1 MADQPAKPTDT
12 LPQSPQQTGGW
23 HKPSGGWQPSSA
35 PTSVT
40 PKQRVMALPPT
51 LPPEPAKSGQWHL
64 PKPENTS
71 FTASD
76 VIEFTPRRDVP
87 ADERPEDLLLA
98 LETGMVAAPAPE
110 PVLEETAAL
119 PETPAETEGVEVPLT
134 ELEAEPAP
142 LESNLTALEDSQ
154 TVTTEPEAEPLDSS
168 LLALEMADSQAMPA
182 LDEDDEQ
189 AFSMSELIALT
200 SLTENP
206 PTVNV
211 LPTTPAAKEEV
222 SGGES
227 GVQDPDAYAREQL
240 EKLNQTGSEPAMTQ
254 VDAANDPEAYAKQML
269 AQLGGDPAPITPA
282 APSPLVARF
291 RDTEAQVRVLRSRY
305 QAGQISRDQLQEQL
319 KSLMILDD
327 DQVWWMMG
335 VESDNW
341 YRFEN
346 SQWIPA
352 QPPVSSGGAVIG
364 DSMAMGG
371 QQVSAQPAD
380 FSQLS
385 GTFGT
390 PTPTDTA
397 AFGFDEITRLPR
409 QGTPIEDPNRTVVG
423 TAGAYLNPVLPNS
436 AETLPGMGAGVP
448 AGATVI
454 NPALDPYQQQ
464 PYQQPYGSG
473 VGAGTGI
480 PSPIGQQ
487 ADEIPDYNLNKPVS
501 STYEDAARRQRQQ
514 TLRTLLTVGLL
525 GVGAII
531 LLLACGLGFIF
542 VQYSN
547 MAGQFQSQVAALANY
562 RPQFQTARVL
572 DMNGGLIAELNSQQG
587 GARTTIT
594 LDKISPFMLHAVIS
608 LENERFYQDPG
619 WDWIAI
625 GRAFIQNLS
634 SGQVESGASTITQQI
649 AEQLILKQPTT
660 TPELKLQELVIASEI
675 AKQYDKN
682 FILQLYLN
690 EIFFGNQSYGVEA
703 AAQFYF
709 GHSANDLN
717 MPEAALLA
725 GMIAAPSA
733 YNPVRVGGEDNATY
747 ATRRDQTFQR
757 MDAVINRMQTV
768 GCIQFQHTPYLNQPF
783 CVDANVVKQAT
794 VQKALVV
801 STEYKPRDVKFKYPH
816 FVQFVT
822 AQLEQLFGSGE
833 MYRRGFVIK
842 TTLNPTV
849 QDAAETALKQAMAQ
863 LISTG
868 VTTGSVMVT
877 DPRTGAIR
885 AMVGSPDFNNAAID
899 GQVNGALTWQQPGS
913 SIKPI
918 VYTGA
923 LEGVPGANGQLTYL
937 TPASILWDVPTTFN
951 TNPPYTPAN
960 FDRQFRGPV
969 ALRYA
974 LQNSYNIPAIKAYQF
989 IGDAKFKDVA
999 SRMGLS
1005 FPESATFGL
1014 PTGIGATEVTLYG
1027 MMSAYGTIANN
1038 GSRLP
1043 LFTVDSITDSA
1054 GQPIL
1059 LPERAGAAQAI
1070 QPQIAY
1076 LMQSILSDDTARGAA
1091 FGINGPL
1098 TVQGFAGLVGAKTGT
1113 TNESRDLWTMGFTHN
1128 TVVGVWLGRPDNA
1141 PTFVTDGGYGS
1152 AAPLFNRI
1160 MTVALGTQP
1169 RPDPFTNPGGVVQTQ
1184 ICADFGTLPA
1194 AQGSNCRSLRSEFFL
1209 QNQMPPAAD
1218 QAFVQQVQVD
1228 TWTGLRANAN
1238 CPDNQIS
1245 GTFLNIS
1252 DAAAVQW
1259 LNSPAGAAA
1268 AAGWGITANTIQ
1280 NMPQAACDQNTEVP
1294 IARVITPTDN
1304 QTVSGVVQINGSATA
1319 TTFSRYQLEVAS
1331 AASPKTFTIIS
1342 GPSTTPQTSGLLG
1355 QWNTTSLPN
1364 GSYILRLAMFAANG
1378 GYLYRT
1384 VTVNVVNAV
1393 PTPESVVFPTL
1404 TPVPFDFTAT
1414 TPIPFDESV
1423 TPGGP

>member
-12 LPQSPQQTGGW
+12 LSQSSQPTGGW
-23 HKPSGGWQPSSA
+23 HKPSDRWQASGA
-35 PTSVT
+35 PTSVV
-40 PKQRVMALPPT
+40 PKQRVLALPPA
-51 LPPEPAKSGQWHL
+51 LPLEPPKTGQWHQ
-64 PKPENTS
+64 PTPADTTY
-71 FTASD
+71 TASD
-76 VIEFTPRRDVP
+76 VIEFTPRRDLPVN
-87 ADERPEDLLLA
+87 DRPEDLLLA
-98 LETGMVAAPAPE
+98 LETGVTAAAPLPAPVPEEPAPE
-110 PVLEETAAL
+110 EPAPIVEE
-119 PETPAETEGVEVPLT
+119 PAETETVEKSLT
-134 ELEAEPAP
+134 ELEAESAP
-142 LESNLTALEDSQ
+142 LASELTALEDSQ
-154 TVTTEPEAEPLDSS
+154 SVTTEPEPALQDSS
-168 LLALEMADSQAMPA
+168 LLALELADSQATPSV
-182 LDEDDEQ
+182 DEDDEQ

-200 SLTENP
+200 SLSEKP
-206 PTVNV
+206 PTVSV
-211 LPTTPAAKEEV
+211 LPTTPAAEAG
-222 SGGES
+222 SES
-227 GVQDPDAYAREQL
+227 GVHDPEAYAREQL
-240 EKLNQTGSEPAMTQ
+240 EKLNQTGGNVADTRL
-254 VDAANDPEAYAKQML
+254 DAATDPEAYAKQML
-269 AQLGGDPAPITPA
+269 AQLGSEGGSPAPVA
-282 APSPLVARF
+282 AESPLVARF
-291 RDTEAQVRVLRSRY
+291 RETEAQVRVLRSHY
-305 QAGQISRDQLQEQL
+305 QAGQITRDQLQEQL

-341 YRFEN
+341 YRYEN

-352 QPPVSSGGAVIG
+352 QSPVQSGAVIG

-371 QQVSAQPAD
+371 SPSLASQPAD
-380 FSQLS
+380 FSQIS

-390 PTPTDTA
+390 PVPSDTA
-397 AFGFDEITRLPR
+397 AFGFGDETRLPR
-409 QGTPIEDPNRTVVG
+409 QDTPIEDPNRTMVG
-423 TAGAYLNPVLPNS
+423 TAGAYLNPVLS
-436 AETLPGMGAGVP
+436 SGAETLPGMGVGVGVP
-448 AGATVI
+448 AGATVA
-454 NPALDPYQQQ
+454 NPAFDAYNPTPYT
-464 PYQQPYGSG
+464 P
-473 VGAGTGI
+473 GAGI
-480 PSPIGQQ
+480 PSPIAQPNPT
-487 ADEIPDYNLNKPVS
+487 DRVPDYNLNTPAS
-501 STYEDAARRQRQQ
+501 STYEDATRRQRQQ
-514 TLRTLLTVGLL
+514 TLRTLFTVALI
-525 GVGAII
+525 GVGAVI
-531 LLLACGLGFIF
+531 LLLACGLGFIYM
-542 VQYSN
+542 QYSN

-587 GARTTIT
+587 GARTTVT
-594 LDKISPFMLHAVIS
+594 LDKISPFMLDAVIA

-717 MPEAALLA
+717 LPESALLA

-733 YNPVRVGGEDNATY
+733 YNPARVGGEDNATY
-747 ATRRDQTFQR
+747 AIRRDQTFQR
-757 MDAVINRMQTV
+757 MDAVINRMQQV
-768 GCIQFQHTPYLNQPF
+768 GCIQFQHAPYLTKPF
-783 CVDANVVKQAT
+783 CVDASVIGQAT

-801 STEYKPRDVKFKYPH
+801 STEYKPREVKFKYPH

-822 AQLEQLFGSGE
+822 AQIEQLFGSGE

-849 QDAAETALKQAMAQ
+849 QDAAETALKQTMAQ

-885 AMVGSPDFNNAAID
+885 AMVGSPDFNSTAID

-923 LEGVPGANGQLTYL
+923 LEGVPGTNGQLTYL

-951 TNPPYTPAN
+951 TNPPYAPTN

-1005 FPESATFGL
+1005 FPEGATFGL

-1027 MMSAYGTIANN
+1027 MMSAYGTLANN
-1038 GSRLP
+1038 GSRVP
-1043 LFTVDSITDSA
+1043 MFTVDTITDST

-1076 LMQSILSDDTARGAA
+1076 LMQNILTDDTARGAA

-1152 AAPLFNRI
+1152 AAPLFNRV
-1160 MTVALGTQP
+1160 MAVALGTQP
-1169 RPDPFTNPGGVVQTQ
+1169 RPDPFTNPGGVVQQQ
-1184 ICADFGTLPA
+1184 ICADFGTLPPA
-1194 AQGSNCRSLRSEFFL
+1194 NCRGMRSEFFL
-1209 QNQMPPAAD
+1209 QAQPPPGAD

-1252 DAAAVQW
+1252 DAAATAW
-1259 LNSPAGAAA
+1259 LNSPAGASIAA
-1268 AAGWGITANTIQ
+1268 QWGVTANTIQ
-1280 NMPQAACDQNTEVP
+1280 NMPQATCDQNTEVP
-1294 IARVITPTDN
+1294 IARIITPTDN
-1304 QTVSGVVQINGSATA
+1304 QTASGLVQINGSATA
-1319 TTFSRYQLEVAS
+1319 TTFNRYQLEVAS
-1331 AASPKTFTIIS
+1331 AASPNAFTIIS

-1355 QWNTTSLPN
+1355 QWNTSALPN
-1364 GSYILRLAMFAANG
+1364 GTYILRLAMFATNG

-1384 VTVNVVNAV
+1384 VQVNIVNTA
-1393 PTPESVVFPTL
+1393 PTPIPQVVFPTV
-1404 TPVPFDFTAT
+1404 TPASFDFTAV

-1423 TPGGP
+1423 TPGP